1 MAKKQQAKKIDGKA
15 ETMQGVPSG
24 GVQEQPA
31 VIPPAIEVVEEPPPA
46 KPPAQI
52 RKERRGAKVAMAE
65 EETVPS
71 VLPIDGTETSEVFEA
86 RIKAEKIAALEE
98 EVAEVANGRE
108 LGTVVWQFETQAG
121 GKAGTSLKFYR
132 ACKLN
137 EIETGQPCNFV
148 RPVSAPV
155 QKVAQ
160 GTKQGFAPMGV
171 QPQAMKTK
179 NCPGCNK

>member
-1 MAKKQQAKKIDGKA
+1 MAKKQQAKKVTGKK
-15 ETMQGVPSG
+15 ETMQDVPSG
-24 GVQEQPA
+24 GVQEQGEVLPP
-31 VIPPAIEVVEEPPPA
+31 VIETVEELPA
-46 KPPAQI
+46 KTPAQV
-52 RKERRGAKVAMAE
+52 RKERQGAKVAME
-65 EETVPS
+65 VEETVPS
-71 VLPIDGTETSEVFEA
+71 VLPIDGTETQEVFEA

-98 EVAEVANGRE
+98 EVAAVANGRE

-137 EIETGQPCNFV
+137 EIETGQLCNFV
-148 RPVSAPV
+148 RPVAAPV